1 MYRRVPFEAAE
12 ESPRDAGRGNQL
24 FVVPVVFHPLLDDAR
39 HTHTRP
45 SMPSS
50 VPPVG
55 AAAPDFTLASTSGK
69 PLTLSS
75 LRGRNVLLAF
85 FPLAFTSTC
94 TAELC
99 DMRDDW
105 DQFGDADTVVLP
117 ISVDSTASLGEFKN
131 KYAMK
136 SDLLSD
142 FKREVSRQYGVLI
155 EDRFF
160 STRAYFLIDR
170 EGMIRWEHVESNP
183 SNKRSNDELLQEIR
197 KLS

>member
-1 MYRRVPFEAAE
+1 M
-12 ESPRDAGRGNQL
+12 
-24 FVVPVVFHPLLDDAR
+24 
-39 HTHTRP
+39 T
-45 SMPSS
+45 SS

-55 AAAPDFTLASTSGK
+55 ATAPDFTLASTSGT
-69 PLTLSS
+69 PVTLSS

-105 DQFGDADTVVLP
+105 DQFAGADTVVLP
-117 ISVDSTASLGEFKN
+117 VSVDSTASLGEFKK
-131 KYAMK
+131 KYDMK

-170 EGMIRWEHVESNP
+170 EGKIRWEHVESNP
-183 SNKRSNDELLQEIR
+183 SNKRSNAELFEQIR
-197 KLS
+197 MLS